1 MCSPLYPVLP
11 APAVCERSCRST
23 DTMACPTSQS
33 LLAQL
38 SSNWTNSQILMNQY
52 YIYNKIKQI
61 FMYSCSVRCFILQT
75 YGFLLDFIWCIT
87 KDVGIKQ
94 LFSLPSR
101 IKSLQMRMRWLDNR
115 PPTPDLIAAF
125 YYYYYLDQSGIEEYL
140 FRFRF
145 FRICILYTINQ
156 IFVIK
161 KILNYN

>member
-1 MCSPLYPVLP
+1 MNKRTYNANPRVALGLKMCSPLYPVLP

-38 SSNWTNSQILMNQY
+38 SSNWTNSQILMNWN
-52 YIYNKIKQI
+52 YIRKQI

-101 IKSLQMRMRWLDNR
+101 IKSL
-115 PPTPDLIAAF
+115 
-125 YYYYYLDQSGIEEYL
+125 
-140 FRFRF
+140 
-145 FRICILYTINQ
+145 
-156 IFVIK
+156 
-161 KILNYN
+161 